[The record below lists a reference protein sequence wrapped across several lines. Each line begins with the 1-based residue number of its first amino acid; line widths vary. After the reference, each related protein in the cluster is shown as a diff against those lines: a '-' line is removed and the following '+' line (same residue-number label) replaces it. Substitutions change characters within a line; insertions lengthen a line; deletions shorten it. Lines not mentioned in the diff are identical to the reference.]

1 MTNQNWNDDELENYR
16 RLVKTGNGK
25 DPEGIHGLAYT
36 AVCEMYSSRVER
48 EKNEKFR
55 KVITEAMLEVFDG
68 MCFIEEKLGVSLKEM
83 SDKYY
88 KEKME
93 RARKETNAIC
103 EVLYAMRR
111 EYVDMTTAH
120 GPMGD
125 HVGTCRTIKVEALED
140 FIGRMCKAIGLEWK
154 DVVSYA
160 EEANGKAQ

>member
-1 MTNQNWNDDELENYR
+1 VNNPNWNDDEIENYR
-16 RLVKTGNGK
+16 RLIKTGNGK

-36 AVCEMYSSRVER
+36 AVCEMRSSRVER

-68 MCFIEEKLGVSLKEM
+68 MCFIEEKLGVSLREM
-83 SDKYY
+83 SDKYF
-88 KEKME
+88 KDKME
-93 RARKETNAIC
+93 RARKQTNAIC

-160 EEANGKAQ
+160 EEANAKA

>member
-1 MTNQNWNDDELENYR
+1 MTNPNWNDDELENYR

-25 DPEGIHGLAYT
+25 DPEGIDGLAYT

-55 KVITEAMLEVFDG
+55 KVITDAMLEVFDG
-68 MCFIEEKLGVSLKEM
+68 MRFIEEKLGVSLREM
-83 SDKYY
+83 SDKYF